1 MSAAP
6 ETVGE
11 VVRRTAARLETDGL
25 LTARLDAELI
35 VAHVLGLTKHQ
46 LDRILQGDLAEFTDA
61 LATEARRRAL
71 EE

>member
-35 VAHVLGLTKHQ
+35 VAVSIAAATVLGRYHYAIDTVLGL
-46 LDRILQGDLAEFTDA
+46 LVAVIAWMIV
-61 LATEARRRAL
+61 
-71 EE
+71 